1 MRSGAVRGAGAL
13 LHNFFESGLPGKHA
27 AQRRFTPVTPSH
39 SVTPNPDHLASLVP
53 IDFLFDYIPVG
64 AFWTILLIVHGRLP
78 VALLGAAWRAD
89 ASGGGGGVAAA
100 APGGG
105 GRQFCGALSRCVRR
119 ALGKRGEEFLLE
131 SLLTL
136 VGGKVVY
143 AAAPYAVK

>member
-1 MRSGAVRGAGAL
+1 MRSGAARRAGAL

-78 VALLGAAWRAD
+78 VALLGALTHQ
-89 ASGGGGGVAAA
+89 AAA
-100 APGGG
+100 VLLPLRPG
-105 GRQFCGALSRCVRR
+105 
-119 ALGKRGEEFLLE
+119 
-131 SLLTL
+131 
-136 VGGKVVY
+136 
-143 AAAPYAVK
+143 AAAGSFVARFRAVSGAR

>member
-64 AFWTILLIVHGRLP
+64 AFRTILLIVHGRLP
-78 VALLGAAWRAD
+78 VALLGALTHQ
-89 ASGGGGGVAAA
+89 AAA
-100 APGGG
+100 VLLPLRPG
-105 GRQFCGALSRCVRR
+105 
-119 ALGKRGEEFLLE
+119 
-131 SLLTL
+131 
-136 VGGKVVY
+136 
-143 AAAPYAVK
+143 AAAGSFVARFRAVSGAR